1 MRVKETAAAVLA
13 GFLLAASAWATAC
26 DTSCSLAGAS
36 GCGAHETAASG
47 ASAETS
53 AMGEH
58 CEHTMSAATRRT
70 NGPPAAAGHLPLAAF
85 AFRAAHSI
93 GCAGDPCG
101 KKLAWAGPETVR
113 AARGSEHFGRTLL
126 ALAPPTLDAA
136 ALAVALRAEDK
147 FPPPKAPARLPLL
160 TILRI

>member
-1 MRVKETAAAVLA
+1 MRVKETVASVLA

-26 DTSCSLAGAS
+26 DTSCSLASAS
-36 GCGAHETAASG
+36 GCGERETAATRAPAE
-47 ASAETS
+47 ASVMS
-53 AMGEH
+53 EH
-58 CEHTMSAATRRT
+58 CGHAISAATRRT
-70 NGPPAAAGHLPLAAF
+70 NEPPAAAGHVPLAAF

-101 KKLAWAGPETVR
+101 KKLTWAGPETVR
-113 AARGSEHFGRTLL
+113 AARGSERLGRALL

-136 ALAVALRAEDK
+136 ALAVVLRAEDK
-147 FPPPKAPARLPLL
+147 FPPPKVPAHLPLL